1 MDEATDEAT
10 EVKRTPG
17 RAAVAAWAGSALEYY
32 DLAIYG
38 TAAALV
44 FPQIFFPE
52 GNDTAATVAAFAT
65 FGVAYVARPI
75 GSFLMGHIGDRLGRK
90 TILVGTLLLMGIS
103 TFLVGCL
110 PTYPQVGILAPI
122 LLVVLRLLQGLSAAG
137 EQAGANSM
145 SFEHAPDDRRGFFTS
160 FTLSGTQGGQ
170 ILAPAVFLPLA
181 AILSDEQLESWGWRV
196 PFLLSAVVVVAGL
209 AIRLKLDETPEFV
222 AEEERDEVSRAP
234 LGVLF
239 RDHWASVLRV
249 FFAAF
254 IAIVNTMFQVF
265 ALNFATSDDF
275 GIGFSSTT
283 MLWLAIVANIIAICT
298 IPFWAR
304 LSDRIGRK
312 PVFVTGVLGS
322 AVLVTAFLGAIAS
335 GSLFL
340 TWVTGILLAG
350 VVYSMPNAVWPA
362 TYAEYF
368 PTRVR
373 LSGMAIGTQFGF
385 ALAGFT
391 PSIASAL
398 MAGETDNWYRVA
410 LFACVACAISAI
422 AVLSGPSRT
431 HQVPTREIGERQ
443 LVGAGSASGRP

>member
-1 MDEATDEAT
+1 MDIASD
-10 EVKRTPG
+10 VKRTPG

-44 FPQIFFPE
+44 FPKIFFPE
-52 GNDTAATVAAFAT
+52 GNESAATIASLAT

-90 TILVGTLLLMGIS
+90 TIMVGTLLLMGIS

-110 PTYPQVGILAPI
+110 PTYHDIGMLAPV

-170 ILAPAVFLPLA
+170 VLAPAVFLPLA
-181 AILSDEQLESWGWRV
+181 AVLSEDQLLSWGWRV
-196 PFLLSAVVVVAGL
+196 PFLLSAVVVVVGL
-209 AIRLKLDETPEFV
+209 IIRLKLDETPEFQS
-222 AEEERDEVSRAP
+222 EKDHDEVAKAP

-239 RDHWASVLRV
+239 RDHWANVLRV

-254 IAIVNTMFQVF
+254 IAMVNTTFQVF

-275 GIGFSSTT
+275 EVGFSNTF
-283 MLWLAIVANIIAICT
+283 MLWLAIVANLFAIAI

-304 LSDRIGRK
+304 LSDRVGRK
-312 PVFVTGVLGS
+312 PVFLTGIIGS
-322 AVLVTAFLGAIAS
+322 EILVTAFLGAIAA
-335 GSLFL
+335 GSHVL
-340 TWVTGILLAG
+340 TFVLGVLLAG
-350 VVYSMPNAVWPA
+350 VVYSMSNAVWPA

-391 PSIASAL
+391 PSIAGWL

-410 LFACVACAISAI
+410 LFACAACAISAV
-422 AVLSGPSRT
+422 AVITGPKKT
-431 HQVPTREIGERQ
+431 HEIPTREIGAA
-443 LVGAGSASGRP
+443 LAASGSSSMSRA